1 MKYIKIEDYE
11 DIKYNELS
19 NIVKIL
25 DDGGIF
31 IFPTDSVYSLGCKMS
46 NKKGIAKILKLTGKP
61 EKKSNLSLFFSDMK
75 SLSAFTLNY
84 NNTIFRTVKSLIPGP
99 YTFIFKA
106 SKQVTKSFENTK
118 KEVGIRI
125 PSQSVLQQV
134 IKSLDEPII
143 STSLNSGDMRTY
155 SNDPYELSHLYENE
169 VDLIIDNGPSD
180 EGVTT
185 VLDCTGDEIEL
196 IREGKGEI

>member
-1 MKYIKIEDYE
+1 MEYIKIEEYGDLQYN
-11 DIKYNELS
+11 DIQT
-19 NIVKIL
+19 ITDIL
-25 DDGGIF
+25 NNGGIV

-46 NKKGIAKILKLTGKP
+46 NKKGIERIIKLTGKV

-75 SLSAFTLNY
+75 SLSSYTQNY
-84 NNTIFRTVKSLIPGP
+84 NNTIFRSVKNLVPGP

-125 PSQSVLQQV
+125 PAHDLLRQ
-134 IKSLDEPII
+134 IIAALDEPLI
-143 STSLNSGDMRTY
+143 STSLNSGDLESL
-155 SNDPYELSHLYENE
+155 SNDPFELSKQYEND

-180 EGVTT
+180 GGVTT
-185 VLDCTGDEIEL
+185 VLNCTNEDIEL
-196 IREGKGEI
+196 IRQGKGEI

>member
-1 MKYIKIEDYE
+1 MEYIKIEEYE
-11 DIKYNELS
+11 NIQYNDLE
-19 NIVKIL
+19 NITKIL
-25 DDGGIF
+25 DKGGIF
-31 IFPTDSVYSLGCKMS
+31 IFPTDSVYSLGCKMN
-46 NKKGIAKILKLTGKP
+46 NKKGIARILKLTGKV

-75 SLSAFTLNY
+75 SLSSYTQNY
-84 NNTIFRTVKSLIPGP
+84 NNTIFRSVKNLIPGP

-106 SKQVTKSFENTK
+106 SKEVTKRFENTK

-125 PSQSVLQQV
+125 PSQEVLQQ
-134 IKSLDEPII
+134 IISSLDEPII
-143 STSLNSGDMRTY
+143 STSLNSGDMKSY
-155 SNDPYELSHLYENE
+155 SNDPFELSNIYKND